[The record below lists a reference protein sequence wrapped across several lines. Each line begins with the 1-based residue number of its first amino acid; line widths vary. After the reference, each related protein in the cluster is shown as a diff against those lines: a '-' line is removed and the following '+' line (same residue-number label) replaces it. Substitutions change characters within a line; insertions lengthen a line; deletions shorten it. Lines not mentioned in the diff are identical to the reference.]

1 MKTAGYPAGIKPH
14 KNLGTPTDLN
24 SLTGRCGRTVNDMRR
39 LVLPVWLLLGL
50 LCAIPVRAED
60 EVADARWIPFD
71 SLTATNRVLAHDVMD
86 HVTLRCAYTAEVFKA
101 RVPVFEYL
109 FDHMESC
116 SALAQKEGLITYRA
130 TRDADGKL
138 HADDH
143 DGAAGYMLTLYASD
157 GKRVIYV
164 AGTQH
169 GLFDASGRGVA
180 IVDYHVKTGDEVEY
194 TRAAFVR
201 VDNVVLATMAQMFA
215 IFLHGTVDKHFAKV
229 IRNPVVLSEKA
240 QSDPQKLLEQIS
252 QMPAADQQL
261 MAPFAEL
268 VRSNAAVRV
277 VEGK

>member
-1 MKTAGYPAGIKPH
+1 
-14 KNLGTPTDLN
+14 
-24 SLTGRCGRTVNDMRR
+24 MRR
-39 LVLPVWLLLGL
+39 LAGATWLFLLI
-50 LCAIPVRAED
+50 LCATSVRAED
-60 EVADARWIPFD
+60 EAADARWIPFD
-71 SLTATNRVLAHDVMD
+71 SLTATNRALAHDVMD
-86 HVTLRCAYTAEVFKA
+86 HITLRCAYTAEVFKA
-101 RVPVFEYL
+101 RIPVFEYL

-143 DGAAGYMLTLYASD
+143 DGAAGFMLTVYAGD
-157 GKRVIYV
+157 GKRVVYV

-180 IVDYHVKTGDEVEY
+180 IVDYHVKTGNEVEY

-240 QSDPQKLLEQIS
+240 QSDPQKLLEEIAA
-252 QMPAADQQL
+252 MPAADQQL
-261 MAPFAEL
+261 MAPFVEL
-268 VRSNAAVRV
+268 VRAKVSSA
-277 VEGK
+277 KP